1 MQECCQAW
9 KADGPEIASAA
20 KAPAA
25 AQPAFPNRFDL
36 LRAQRPRAVP
46 AIPRPKPVPATPF
59 DAYSLRSSSYSCTI
73 YFSTTSIICLILKLM
88 KKYYTGFQCGYQITR
103 FITSCM
109 DILGT
114 HLSNYEFSLSLILYH
129 YKTHSRIPLCIYSS
143 KNLFCVIWYNFKTK
157 YVVE

>member
-9 KADGPEIASAA
+9 KVDGPEIASAA

-73 YFSTTSIICLILKLM
+73 CFSTTSIICLILKLM
-88 KKYYTGFQCGYQITR
+88 KKYYTGFQCGYQ
-103 FITSCM
+103 M
-109 DILGT
+109 
-114 HLSNYEFSLSLILYH
+114 SNYEFSLKFSLSLILYH
-129 YKTHSRIPLCIYSS
+129 YKTHSRIPFMYIFLKELVLRYMI
-143 KNLFCVIWYNFKTK
+143 
-157 YVVE
+157 

>member
-25 AQPAFPNRFDL
+25 AQPAFPNRLDL

-59 DAYSLRSSSYSCTI
+59 DDTLCDLR
-73 YFSTTSIICLILKLM
+73 
-88 KKYYTGFQCGYQITR
+88 R
-103 FITSCM
+103 
-109 DILGT
+109 T
-114 HLSNYEFSLSLILYH
+114 HVQSVFLL
-129 YKTHSRIPLCIYSS
+129 RP
-143 KNLFCVIWYNFKTK
+143 
-157 YVVE
+157 

>member
-1 MQECCQAW
+1 LQECCQAW
-9 KADGPEIASAA
+9 KVDGPEIASAA

-73 YFSTTSIICLILKLM
+73 CFLL
-88 KKYYTGFQCGYQITR
+88 R
-103 FITSCM
+103 
-109 DILGT
+109 
-114 HLSNYEFSLSLILYH
+114 
-129 YKTHSRIPLCIYSS
+129 P
-143 KNLFCVIWYNFKTK
+143 
-157 YVVE
+157 